1 MPNWRSTLAGIGFRP
16 HGSFGAIRAR
26 VEDVEVTV
34 VENGMGRLSCTFTHV
49 GRRSAMQYEVTVPLD
64 VTAQQVAQL
73 IVDAFERAH
82 PEARGKTGSPHA
94 APEEYDL
101 IRVGGALIERERAI
115 DWAHEYLTG
124 SAAWAYP
131 AYDAYQVRSD
141 QDSIEDADLLAPM
154 LLDVNRLTLKAYYG
168 LQEQRDRLQ
177 EWLAAIPRDAELISA
192 EDDDLEPIRM
202 LFGVLDD
209 PGIPDVRG
217 PILAKILHRKRPGFI
232 PLYDEKHPPL
242 LPGHRA
248 GTGSSPARS
257 SVGRVLRRP
266 RDGHAQGSG
275 RSVRHLG
282 RDRGPRHRT
291 TDQPAARPRHRR
303 LARRRRSVDRR
314 GTRRDSEMSLKE
326 TPHDASRSA
335 SPYRGPAP

>member
-232 PLYDEKHPPL
+232 PLYDENIRRCYQDTERAPVPPQRGRPWGEFFVALAMAMRKDLVDQYDTWAEIADLATEPRISL
-242 LPGHRA
+242 LRALDIVAWRA
-248 GTGSSPARS
+248 GGDRSTAEEPDATAR
-257 SVGRVLRRP
+257 
-266 RDGHAQGSG
+266 
-275 RSVRHLG
+275 
-282 RDRGPRHRT
+282 
-291 TDQPAARPRHRR
+291 
-303 LARRRRSVDRR
+303 
-314 GTRRDSEMSLKE
+314 
-326 TPHDASRSA
+326 
-335 SPYRGPAP
+335 